1 MGAGVLAADA
11 GALVATCAG
20 AADDTARPAA
30 ASLISV
36 SHGTNALSMITLA
49 TGARVALK
57 VAACSTLAAGGGAC
71 TVAWASASTSA
82 STSASMAAC
91 EASIMADAAVSTIS
105 SGRGRAV
112 SANAVAEGA
121 GVDG

>member
-71 TVAWASASTSA
+71 TVAWASAS
-82 STSASMAAC
+82 ASMAAC

-105 SGRGRAV
+105 SGRGRAA